1 MWYWSIFQFCKLYH
15 LFIYLFKHTFILF
28 ACLLIH
34 LSTYYI
40 NMTWVIFYWMVYLLI
55 CNALADEK
63 ESFGTHKTWDIGRFI
78 CACVWIMSCN
88 FSLDCSH
95 SSYSMLANLFLHF
108 FGFLLLFSFP
118 PSSYS
123 IYVVIFYCS
132 NRSFFS
138 YLFVET
144 FLLILLCFFL
154 LSVSFIVWLYSP
166 NIFLLF
172 IFFFLCFSFVFKYF
186 CCIYFLVYLFFFHF

>member
-1 MWYWSIFQFCKLYH
+1 MISLLIKLLTNTLMLPVFFSHSSKRFNCFTSWFLLLLCFFSFHFNYGFIITSFLRVNNITLYFLEFGVPVYLCDIG
-15 LFIYLFKHTFILF
+15 LFFNFVNCIIYLFKHTFILF

-34 LSTYYI
+34 LSSYYI
-40 NMTWVIFYWMVYLLI
+40 NITWVIFYWMVYLLI

-88 FSLDCSH
+88 FSLDFSH

-108 FGFLLLFSFP
+108 FGFLLFFSFP

-123 IYVVIFYCS
+123 IYVVIF
-132 NRSFFS
+132 
-138 YLFVET
+138 
-144 FLLILLCFFL
+144 
-154 LSVSFIVWLYSP
+154 
-166 NIFLLF
+166 
-172 IFFFLCFSFVFKYF
+172 
-186 CCIYFLVYLFFFHF
+186 